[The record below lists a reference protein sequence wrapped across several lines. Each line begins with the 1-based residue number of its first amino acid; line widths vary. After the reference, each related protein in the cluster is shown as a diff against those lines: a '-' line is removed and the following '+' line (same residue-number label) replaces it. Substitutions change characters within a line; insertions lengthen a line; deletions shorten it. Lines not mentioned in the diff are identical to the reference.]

1 MRFRVACTP
10 TLVGLRQRK
19 SAEEAP
25 VRPFLAA
32 FHPQVAL
39 RSCAYITLVG
49 VRVHTH
55 ARGRLCV
62 QIICASSDAS
72 TAAAAANNSAH
83 TTTLS
88 YP

>member
-1 MRFRVACTP
+1 M
-10 TLVGLRQRK
+10 
-19 SAEEAP
+19 
-25 VRPFLAA
+25 
-32 FHPQVAL
+32 
-39 RSCAYITLVG
+39 TLVG
-49 VRVHTH
+49 VRGRTH